1 VLKTLTKE
9 CRTVWTSPPGDR
21 FHARFRRTRRKKSNG
36 EMGPRVLRIILAVI
50 CIAIGLAVLLL
61 PIPSTP
67 FFLTS
72 GALLASESSHLA
84 HLLDRVE
91 LRLRSWVR
99 AIRKKWRALTPGWK
113 GVVVGLALCVAAVKI
128 YFIYRIYHY
137 CRG

>member
-1 VLKTLTKE
+1 
-9 CRTVWTSPPGDR
+9 
-21 FHARFRRTRRKKSNG
+21 
-36 EMGPRVLRIILAVI
+36 MLRIVLAVI

-67 FFLTS
+67 FFLAS
-72 GALLASESSHLA
+72 GALLASESSVLA

-99 AIRKKWRALTPGWK
+99 AIRKKWRALTPLWK
-113 GVVVGLALCVAAVKI
+113 GVVAGFALCVVAVKI
-128 YFIYRIYHY
+128 YLIYRIYHY

>member
-1 VLKTLTKE
+1 MPYGVDLAARRPFSFPLSAHAPEEKQRRDGSEGAPHRRGRHLHL
-9 CRTVWTSPPGDR
+9 DR
-21 FHARFRRTRRKKSNG
+21 ARHSAAAD
-36 EMGPRVLRIILAVI
+36 PLDA
-50 CIAIGLAVLLL
+50 
-61 PIPSTP
+61 

-72 GALLASESSHLA
+72 GALLASESSSLA

-99 AIRKKWRALTPGWK
+99 AIRKKWRALTPAWK
-113 GVVVGLALCVAAVKI
+113 GVVGGVLLCVAAVKI